1 MKNNASVEELVSLMF
16 MAGRLMR
23 EQTVGHGT
31 HCTLSIAQIKVLSIA
46 KDGGTPTMKEI
57 ANSLLITSP
66 SATVAI
72 NQLVKNGHLERISD
86 EKDRR
91 IIRLKITP
99 KGKKTFDDH
108 YKIFIEKIGEVLKKL
123 NNQEK
128 AAFAGIFK
136 KIINAYQR

>member
-1 MKNNASVEELVSLMF
+1 MKNASVEELVSLMF
-16 MAGRLMR
+16 MASRLIR

-31 HCTLSIAQIKVLSIA
+31 HCSLSVAQIKVLSIA

-66 SATVAI
+66 SATAAI
-72 NQLVKNGHLERISD
+72 NQLVKNGHLERIPD
-86 EKDRR
+86 KTDRR
-91 IIRLKITP
+91 VIRLKITA
-99 KGKKTFDDH
+99 KGKKTFDEH
-108 YKIFIEKIGEVLKKL
+108 YKIFVAKIAEVLKHL

>member
-1 MKNNASVEELVSLMF
+1 MKNASIEELVSLMF
-16 MAGRLMR
+16 MASRLVR

-31 HCTLSIAQIKVLSIA
+31 HCSVSIAQIKILSIM

-72 NQLVKNGHLERISD
+72 NQLVKNGQLKRIPD
-86 EKDRR
+86 KTDRR
-91 IIRLKITP
+91 VIRLKITA
-99 KGKKTFDDH
+99 KGKKTFNEH
-108 YKIFIEKIGEVLKKL
+108 YKVFVEKIGEVLKKL
-123 NNQEK
+123 NVQER

>member
-1 MKNNASVEELVSLMF
+1 MKNVSIEELISLMF

-23 EQTVGHGT
+23 EQTVGHGN
-31 HCTLSIAQIKVLSIA
+31 HCSLSVAQIKILSIAREGNL
-46 KDGGTPTMKEI
+46 PTMKEV

-66 SATVAI
+66 SATAAI
-72 NQLVKNGHLERISD
+72 NQLVKNGHLERVPD
-86 EKDRR
+86 KNDRR
-91 IIRLKITP
+91 IIRLKITA

-108 YKIFIEKIGEVLKKL
+108 FKIFVDKIGEVLKNL
-123 NNQEK
+123 NTQEK